1 MKNKKQI
8 IRNGIIFLLLIII
21 TFIII
26 FKNHNFEDTIK
37 LIFTVN
43 YKYIILAIVVM
54 FLDFVLESINI
65 KNLLSSL
72 GTKVSLLKTL
82 KYTLIGFFFSG
93 ITPAASGGQPMEI
106 YFMKKDNIPITKS
119 TLVLLI
125 ELCSFHIVTISSG
138 IIGAII
144 NHKLLSNGFIWIFII
159 GSSLN
164 IIALSVML
172 VGLFSKR
179 ISKTLVNLF
188 IKILKVFKYSKID
201 ALKEN
206 INSSLQDYQEGSTFI
221 KKHKLIFI
229 KSIITVFFQV
239 LMYYSVSYFVYR
251 SFNLNTYSYF
261 KIISISAMLFIS
273 ISSIPLPGTVGI
285 SESAFLKIYLS
296 IYGIDKLAS
305 AMLLNR
311 GINFYLYII
320 VSFIVVILSL
330 FNLKSKNILKKEK
343 VC

>member
-43 YKYIILAIVVM
+43 YKYIILAIIVM

-179 ISKTLVNLF
+179 ISKSLVNLF

-201 ALKEN
+201 TLKEN

-273 ISSIPLPGTVGI
+273 ISSMPLPGTVGI

-343 VC
+343 IC

>member
-1 MKNKKQI
+1 MKNKKKI

-43 YKYIILAIVVM
+43 YKYIILAIIVM

-179 ISKTLVNLF
+179 ISKSLVNLF

-201 ALKEN
+201 KLKEN

-273 ISSIPLPGTVGI
+273 ISSMPLPGTVGI

-320 VSFIVVILSL
+320 VSFIVVIISI